1 MMLFNWH
8 PWHNWEHITEYDE
21 YEFEGKTLKR
31 EVNTK
36 YRRCKECT
44 KYQKIFINIGGN
56 KEWVDLTDH
65 EIQVVFEKYVFQMH
79 TREKPKFNPPPM
91 TPKSSIRPTE
101 TRIIW

>member
-1 MMLFNWH
+1 MTIFNWH
-8 PWHNWEHITEYDE
+8 SWHNWEPITEYDE
-21 YEFEGKTLKR
+21 YEFEGKILKR

-44 KYQKIFINIGGN
+44 KYQKIFMTLGGTS
-56 KEWVDLTDH
+56 WDDLTDQ
-65 EIQVVFEKYVFQMH
+65 EIVVVYDKYVVQIH